1 MTEGTIDSFADAM
14 RPGLTAKLFLAMLA
28 VALFAVLAMGVA
40 SRRSFNEGFL
50 GYLTEQE
57 TERMQSVASSLGT
70 AYRQHGS
77 WDFMRNN
84 PRAWM
89 EVMRQGHFAGM
100 PAPRNLAEL
109 GPPDQMP
116 PDAPDGQPPPD
127 RSPPSQAPSKPD
139 DHPPPDHWGPP
150 PAMERMHGPSSVSE
164 LTGTDFRFALLDA
177 QNQILFGNPAAVT
190 AAHALK
196 QAIVVNG
203 RTVGWLTMLP
213 LRDVTEAGDRR
224 FQQQQ
229 YMVGWIIGIQALLLA
244 ALLAVWLARTLL
256 TPVHRI
262 AKATHALAK
271 GDYAM
276 RVETRSRDELGQL
289 ARDFNRLA
297 AVLEKNERTRR
308 QFVADISHELRT
320 PLAIIRGELE
330 ALEDGV
336 RRFDRE
342 AIASLQGEVSL
353 LSKLIDDLY
362 QLSMA
367 DVGSMIY
374 RKVEVDL
381 CKLVEST
388 VDTFRDRFRR
398 AQIDLQLSLP
408 STPAPVSADE
418 GRLQQL
424 FANLLE
430 NSARYTDAG
439 GVLRI
444 SCRVMADSAVV
455 DLMDS
460 APGVELDKLPHLFER
475 FYRTEGSRNRAS
487 GGAGLGLAISRAIVE
502 AHGGSIDA
510 HPSPLGGL
518 WLTVR
523 LPLENA

>member
-1 MTEGTIDSFADAM
+1 M

-28 VALFAVLAMGVA
+28 VAVFGVVAMGVA
-40 SRRSFNEGFL
+40 ARLSFNRGFL

-57 TERMQSVASSLGT
+57 TERMQSVASSLAT
-70 AYRQHGS
+70 VYREHGS
-77 WDFMRNN
+77 WDFLRNN
-84 PRAWM
+84 PHAWM
-89 EVMRQGHFAGM
+89 QVMRQGHFAGM
-100 PAPRNLAEL
+100 PLPRNLADME
-109 GPPDQMP
+109 PPDQPPRDAPDDRPP
-116 PDAPDGQPPPD
+116 PDAMPPGRDDQPSPD
-127 RSPPSQAPSKPD
+127 RG
-139 DHPPPDHWGPP
+139 GPP
-150 PAMERMHGPSSVSE
+150 MGPGGVPSTVSE

-177 QNQILFGNPAAVT
+177 QNQLLFGNPAAVT

-196 QAIVVNG
+196 QAVVVNG

-213 LRDVTEAGDRR
+213 LRDVTETGDRR
-224 FQQQQ
+224 FQQEQ
-229 YMVGWIIGIQALLLA
+229 YRATWIIGIEALLLA
-244 ALLAVWLARTLL
+244 AMLAIWLARTLL

-262 AKATHALAK
+262 TKATHALAE
-271 GDYAM
+271 GDYAA

-289 ARDFNRLA
+289 ARDFNQLA
-297 AVLEKNERTRR
+297 VVLEKNQRVRR

-320 PLAIIRGELE
+320 PLAIMRGELE

-336 RRFDRE
+336 RRLDKD
-342 AIASLQGEVSL
+342 AITSLQSEVGL

-362 QLSMA
+362 QLSLA
-367 DVGSMIY
+367 DVGTMIF

-381 CKLVEST
+381 PKLLES
-388 VDTFRDRFRR
+388 VADTFRDRFRR
-398 AQIDLQLSLP
+398 ADIELHLNLP
-408 STPAPVSADE
+408 AVPVHVTADE

-424 FANLLE
+424 FVNLFE

-439 GVLRI
+439 GVLRV
-444 SCRVMADSAVV
+444 SCRILADSAIV

-460 APGVELDKLPHLFER
+460 APGVEEANLPRLFER
-475 FYRTEGSRNRAS
+475 FYRTEASRNRAS

-502 AHGGSIDA
+502 AHQGTIDA

>member
-1 MTEGTIDSFADAM
+1 MTKGTTALFIDVM

-40 SRRSFNEGFL
+40 SRRSFNQGFL

-57 TERMQSVASSLGT
+57 TERMQSVAASLGE

-77 WDFMRNN
+77 WDFLRNN

-89 EVMRQGHFAGM
+89 GVMRQGHFAGM

-109 GPPDQMP
+109 GPPNQPP
-116 PDAPDGQPPPD
+116 PDAPEGQPPPD
-127 RSPPSQAPSKPD
+127 RSPPGQPNPN
-139 DHPPPDHWGPP
+139 DHPPHDRPEPP
-150 PAMERMHGPSSVSE
+150 PGMERMHAPSSVSE

-177 QNQILFGNPAAVT
+177 QNQILFGNPSAVT

-213 LRDVTEAGDRR
+213 LRDVTETGDRR

-229 YMVGWIIGIQALLLA
+229 YMGGWIIGIQALLLA

-262 AKATHALAK
+262 AKATHALAR

-297 AVLEKNERTRR
+297 DVLEKNERTRR

-336 RRFDRE
+336 RRFDQE
-342 AIASLQGEVSL
+342 AIASLQGEVRL

-362 QLSMA
+362 QLSLA
-367 DVGSMIY
+367 DVGNMIY
-374 RKVEVDL
+374 RKVEVNL
-381 CKLVEST
+381 CKLLEST
-388 VDTFRDRFRR
+388 VDSFRDRFRR

-408 STPAPVSADE
+408 SSPVRVSADE

-424 FANLLE
+424 FANLVE
-430 NSARYTDAG
+430 NSARYTEAG

-460 APGVELDKLPHLFER
+460 APGVEPDKLPHLFER

>member
-1 MTEGTIDSFADAM
+1 M

-28 VALFAVLAMGVA
+28 VAVFAVVAMGVA
-40 SRRSFNEGFL
+40 ARLSFNRGFL
-50 GYLTEQE
+50 GYLSEQE

-70 AYRQHGS
+70 AYRKHGS
-77 WDFMRNN
+77 WDFLRNN

-100 PAPRNLAEL
+100 PAPRNLVDL
-109 GPPDQMP
+109 GPPDQQP

-127 RSPPSQAPSKPD
+127 QSPPGGPPPGQG
-139 DHPPPDHWGPP
+139 DHPPQGPP
-150 PAMERMHGPSSVSE
+150 PALDRMHGPASVSE
-164 LTGTDFRFALLDA
+164 LTGTDFRFALLDE
-177 QNQILFGNPAAVT
+177 QNQILFGNPSAVT
-190 AAHALK
+190 ATHALK

-213 LRDVTEAGDRR
+213 LRDVTETGDLR
-224 FQQQQ
+224 FEQGQ
-229 YMVGWIIGIQALLLA
+229 YRASWVIGAIALLVA

-262 AKATHALAK
+262 AKATHSLAK
-271 GDYAM
+271 GDYAA
-276 RVETRSRDELGQL
+276 RVETHSRDELGQL
-289 ARDFNRLA
+289 ARDFNQLA
-297 AVLEKNERTRR
+297 VVLEKNERTRR
-308 QFVADISHELRT
+308 QFVADVSHELRT

-330 ALEDGV
+330 ALEDGI
-336 RRFDRE
+336 RRFDKD
-342 AIASLQGEVSL
+342 AIGSLQSEVAL

-362 QLSMA
+362 QLSLA
-367 DVGSMIY
+367 DVGTMIY

-381 CKLVEST
+381 RKLLES
-388 VDTFRDRFRR
+388 VADTFRDRFRR
-398 AQIDLQLSLP
+398 AEIDLQLSLP
-408 STPAPVSADE
+408 SSPVLVTADE

-424 FANLLE
+424 FVNLFE

-439 GVLRI
+439 GVLRV
-444 SCRVMADSAVV
+444 SCRMMADSAVV

-460 APGVELDKLPHLFER
+460 APGVEMANLPRLFER
-475 FYRTEGSRNRAS
+475 FYRREASRNRAS

-502 AHGGSIDA
+502 AHGGTIDA

>member
-1 MTEGTIDSFADAM
+1 M

-40 SRRSFNEGFL
+40 SRRSFNQGFL

-70 AYRQHGS
+70 AYQKHGS
-77 WDFMRNN
+77 WDFLRNN

-100 PAPRNLAEL
+100 PAPRNLADP
-109 GPPDQMP
+109 GPPDLAP
-116 PDAPDGQPPPD
+116 PDAPDDQPPPD
-127 RSPPSQAPSKPD
+127 QGPHGPDQSPPGQSPPHSG
-139 DHPPPDHWGPP
+139 DHPPGNHQPPDRPGPP
-150 PAMERMHGPSSVSE
+150 ALDRMRGPSSVSD
-164 LTGTDFRFALLDA
+164 LTGADFRFALLDA
-177 QNQILFGNPAAVT
+177 QHQLLFGNPNAVT

-196 QAIVVNG
+196 QAIVVNS

-213 LRDVTEAGDRR
+213 LRDVTETGDRR

-229 YMVGWIIGIQALLLA
+229 YMVGWIIGFQALVLA
-244 ALLAVWLARTLL
+244 ALMAVWLARTLL

-262 AKATHALAK
+262 AKATHALAR
-271 GDYAM
+271 GDYTM

-289 ARDFNRLA
+289 ARDFNQLA
-297 AVLEKNERTRR
+297 VVLDKNERTRR

-336 RRFDRE
+336 RRFDND
-342 AIASLQGEVSL
+342 AIASLQSEVGL

-362 QLSMA
+362 QLSLA
-367 DVGSMIY
+367 DVGTMIY
-374 RKVEVDL
+374 RKVAVDL
-381 CKLVEST
+381 CKQLENVA
-388 VDTFRDRFRR
+388 DTFRDRFRR
-398 AQIDLQLSLP
+398 ADIDLQLSLP
-408 STPAPVSADE
+408 SSPVLVNADE

-424 FANLLE
+424 FVNLFE

-439 GVLRI
+439 GVLRV
-444 SCRVMADSAVV
+444 SCRAMADSAVV

-460 APGVELDKLPHLFER
+460 APGVDVANLPRLFER

-502 AHGGSIDA
+502 AHGGTIDA

-518 WLTVR
+518 WLTLR

>member
-1 MTEGTIDSFADAM
+1 MTQGTTALFIHAM

-40 SRRSFNEGFL
+40 SRHSFNQGFL

-57 TERMQSVASSLGT
+57 TERMQSVAASLGE

-77 WDFMRNN
+77 WEFLRNN

-100 PAPRNLAEL
+100 PAPRNLAEF
-109 GPPDQMP
+109 GPPDQHP

-127 RSPPSQAPSKPD
+127 RSPPGQPHPNDHAPH
-139 DHPPPDHWGPP
+139 DHPGPP
-150 PAMERMHGPSSVSE
+150 PGMERMHGPSSVSE

-177 QNQILFGNPAAVT
+177 QNQILFGNPSAVT

-196 QAIVVNG
+196 QAIVVSG

-213 LRDVTEAGDRR
+213 LRDVTETGDRR

-229 YMVGWIIGIQALLLA
+229 YMGGWIIGVQALLLA

-262 AKATHALAK
+262 AKATHALAR

-276 RVETRSRDELGQL
+276 RVQTRSRDELGQL

-297 AVLEKNERTRR
+297 DVLEKNERTRR

-336 RRFDRE
+336 RRFDQE
-342 AIASLQGEVSL
+342 AIVSLQGEVRL

-362 QLSMA
+362 QLSLA

-381 CKLVEST
+381 SKLLENT
-388 VDTFRDRFRR
+388 VDSFRDRFRR
-398 AQIDLQLSLP
+398 VQIDLQLSLP
-408 STPAPVSADE
+408 SSPVRVSADE

-424 FANLLE
+424 FANLVE
-430 NSARYTDAG
+430 NSARYTEAG
-439 GVLRI
+439 GILRI

-523 LPLENA
+523 LPLEHA